1 MTSKR
6 EEIAKIIDE
15 FVKWGEEQKLPYFD
29 NKTQIQKFK
38 REYTTDHIAGL
49 VHKYCI
55 PAYEQGLDTLK
66 GYMNLELERLRM
78 LGIVSGVDE
87 ATLKFRLSAEQ
98 EEHALNCIVKMI
110 DVIAS

>member
-1 MTSKR
+1 MSSKR
-6 EEIAKIIDE
+6 EEITKIIDE

-29 NKTQIQKFK
+29 DNVKIRKFK
-38 REYTTDHIAGL
+38 QDYTTDHIAGL

-55 PAYEQGLDTLK
+55 PAYEQGYDALK

-87 ATLKFRLSAEQ
+87 AAPKFQLSAEQ
-98 EEHALNCIVKMI
+98 EKYALSCIVKI
-110 DVIAS
+110 IGVIAS